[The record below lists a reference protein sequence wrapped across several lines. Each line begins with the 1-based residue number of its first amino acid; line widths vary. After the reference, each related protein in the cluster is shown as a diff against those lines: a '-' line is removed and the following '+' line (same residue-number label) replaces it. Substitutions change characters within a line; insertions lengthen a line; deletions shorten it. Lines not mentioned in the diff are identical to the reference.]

1 MLGVSPTAS
10 DAEIRA
16 AFRKLA
22 KKYHPDHNKDDPK
35 AEDKF
40 KEVSAAF
47 DIVGDADRR
56 KKFDRGELDEDG
68 RERAPFNY
76 RQYQGGGYPGG
87 GAGPGQGPGQGPGG
101 AGYNGGFANKGDFD
115 DLGDIF
121 ADLFGRGR
129 GGAAGNPGAGGAGGN
144 PGAGGGPSLRGRDVK
159 YRLEVE
165 FLDAAKG
172 AKQRVTMPD
181 GKSLD
186 ISIPAGVEE
195 GQTLRLKG
203 QGEPG
208 YNGGQAGDVYVEI
221 GVKPHAL
228 FEREGD
234 DIHIEAP
241 ITLKEAVLGGKI
253 TAPTIAGDVS
263 ISVPKN
269 SSSGAVL
276 RLKGRGVAREGKPA
290 GDQYVKL
297 KIVLPEGGDAEL
309 EEFMRKWSG
318 GGASAAR
325 KHFAGV

>member
-1 MLGVSPTAS
+1 VAKNPYSVLGVPAS
-10 DAEIRA
+10 ATDAEIRA
-16 AFRKLA
+16 AFRTLA
-22 KKYHPDHNKDDPK
+22 KKHHPDRNKGDK
-35 AEDKF
+35 SSEEKF

-56 KKFDRGELDEDG
+56 RKFDAGEIDAHG
-68 RERAPFNY
+68 RDRA
-76 RQYQGGGYPGG
+76 GGGFRSWNQGASGPAPGYP
-87 GAGPGQGPGQGPGG
+87 PG
-101 AGYNGGFANKGDFD
+101 YTGGFANKGDFD

-129 GGAAGNPGAGGAGGN
+129 TGGAQPGAM
-144 PGAGGGPSLRGRDVK
+144 RGRDMK
-159 YRLEVE
+159 YGLEVD
-165 FLDAAKG
+165 FLDAARGG
-172 AKQRVTMPD
+172 AKRVTMPD
-181 GKSLD
+181 GRQLD
-186 ISIPAGVEE
+186 VTLPAGVEA

-208 YNGGQAGDVYVEI
+208 VAGGPPGDVLVEI
-221 GVKPHAL
+221 GVRPHPL

-241 ITLKEAVLGGKI
+241 ITLSEAVLGGKI

-263 ISVPKN
+263 ITVPKN

-297 KIVLPEGGDAEL
+297 KIVLPEGGDADL
-309 EEFMRKWSG
+309 EAFIRGWRGGERQAPRKN
-318 GGASAAR
+318 
-325 KHFAGV
+325 FAGV